1 MDKLSDI
8 IARPAKGPEAQQ
20 NSAKAAARARDVTA
34 FLEALK
40 EKRSAQRTAELTAK
54 ISAMLEKS
62 RINRADALQQL
73 QNMPA
78 ASDDDVLANL
88 LDIIDNAPATDDNA
102 APAMDENAAPAVLTS
117 DHAARFAAQ
126 LQKDD
131 TADVAEELV
140 NKYADKGELSDEDVE
155 ALRQEAMDALKDKGV
170 DRDGVEKFL
179 VKLAIELK
187 DAMTPQQT
195 TQLMMP
201 PRPGTEGILPHG
213 LSAKAD
219 SDFVPATSPQDL
231 AAQQLQQQAANGSRL
246 PQQASAQAKAQ
257 VAEHA
262 PAPGNAANTQAAGNM
277 FAQQDTGARAAT
289 SDVSSSLALVNQ
301 LASQDNAGNGGNAG
315 GQQGQFGQQ
324 GFTLAATA
332 GTQGTTAMQGSFA
345 SHMTQQSSATA
356 NTQMIALQIQRNAA
370 AQTDTFKLQLLPLDL
385 GRLEV
390 KLKFGRDGTM
400 KAHLTADKEETL
412 TLLQKDAAQLHR
424 ALQDAGID
432 LDEGSLSF
440 DMRQQGG
447 DADDRKGFGYDAGA
461 QGGIASDDDYT
472 AGNAVQA
479 HLALQAA
486 GAVRQGG
493 INITV

>member
-1 MDKLSDI
+1 MDKLSNI
-8 IARPAKGPEAQQ
+8 IAKPVKGPEAQAQ
-20 NSAKAAARARDVTA
+20 AAKTASRAKDVTA
-34 FLEALK
+34 FLNALK
-40 EKRSAQRTAELTAK
+40 EKRSAQRTAEMTAK

-62 RINRADALQQL
+62 RINRAEALEQL

-78 ASDDDVLANL
+78 ASDNDVLKNL
-88 LDIIDNAPATDDNA
+88 QDIIDNASTPASA
-102 APAMDENAAPAVLTS
+102 SLTS
-117 DHAARFAAQ
+117 DHAAPFAMQ
-126 LQKDD
+126 LQNDD
-131 TADVAEELV
+131 TADVAEQLV
-140 NKYADKGELSDEDVE
+140 EKYAGKGELSDDDVE
-155 ALRQEAMDALKDKGV
+155 ALRQEATDALKDKGI
-170 DRDGVEKFL
+170 DADGIENFL
-179 VKLAIELK
+179 VRLAMQLK
-187 DAMTPQQT
+187 GEMTPQQM

-201 PRPGTEGILPHG
+201 PRPGTEGILPQG
-213 LSAKAD
+213 QQAD
-219 SDFVPATSPQDL
+219 DGFVPATSPQDL
-231 AAQQLQQQAANGSRL
+231 AAQQLQQQAANDSRL
-246 PQQASAQAKAQ
+246 PPQASAQAKAQ

-262 PAPGNAANTQAAGNM
+262 PAPGNAANTQAAPNM
-277 FAQQDTGARAAT
+277 FAQQDAGARTAAP
-289 SDVSSSLALVNQ
+289 DFSSSLALVNQ

-332 GTQGTTAMQGSFA
+332 GTQGVTTAQGSFA
-345 SHMTQQSSATA
+345 SHMAQQSSATA

-390 KLKFGRDGTM
+390 KLKFDRDGTM

-447 DADDRKGFGYDAGA
+447 DADERKGFGYDAGA
-461 QGGIASDDDYT
+461 QGGIAPDDDYT